1 MDYLIFFHHTRIV
14 SIYENTIPEM
24 YKKLN
29 ELAYNEENL
38 EKFIELRHR
47 LDVTRIEL
55 LQLYRT
61 IVHEPVENI
70 HQKL

>member
-1 MDYLIFFHHTRIV
+1 
-14 SIYENTIPEM
+14 M

-29 ELAYNEENL
+29 ELAYNEHL
-38 EKFIELRHR
+38 GKFIELRHR

-55 LQLYRT
+55 LHLYRT

>member
-1 MDYLIFFHHTRIV
+1 
-14 SIYENTIPEM
+14 M